1 MISFLLLF
9 PEGGIAVKP
18 ANSKLPPGN
27 IKATPTPSKP
37 DIKKEE
43 GVDDNTN
50 ADTATLNSA
59 TEEPA
64 RAGSTDGGAQPLPE
78 DSSAA
83 PISEEEDY
91 SNKTQCYYP
100 LTVTIRNMPV
110 KSLPIL
116 ERSVNKPAS
125 VAEYMEKTMAE
136 RVRAKN
142 WWVWFQIDRRDQEL
156 LGKLIQPAKP
166 PENMFIPARV
176 RVYKSKKKSK
186 EDAEKKKKKGSKKD
200 ADSQTAATAADDN
213 DNDDDNDDDNAG
225 ENENKPEDAN
235 KTDEVEPE
243 AMEVDPPALSK
254 DGPAEPAVSD
264 SNADDTAMPDAPAAS
279 QEESEKSAAA
289 KLEAEVVDF
298 DAMEQAS

>member
-1 MISFLLLF
+1 
-9 PEGGIAVKP
+9 
-18 ANSKLPPGN
+18 
-27 IKATPTPSKP
+27 
-37 DIKKEE
+37 
-43 GVDDNTN
+43 
-50 ADTATLNSA
+50 
-59 TEEPA
+59 
-64 RAGSTDGGAQPLPE
+64 
-78 DSSAA
+78 
-83 PISEEEDY
+83 
-91 SNKTQCYYP
+91 
-100 LTVTIRNMPV
+100 MPV

-213 DNDDDNDDDNAG
+213 DNDDDNAG
-225 ENENKPEDAN
+225 ENDNKPEDAN

-298 DAMEQAS
+298 DAMEQASWKIKLFIIFFSMYVQNGLMTSNATWFQPCRGQRRL